1 MHEFS
6 IEQVGDGRKP
16 DMRMRSHVEALA
28 GCEIH
33 GAEIIEEH
41 EGTERTSRHL
51 RQHAIHL
58 FGVNVFNAGN
68 RLYRNHLSFIKDV
81 APEIGRG
88 ISVSYSVRFF

>member
-1 MHEFS
+1 MLADQQTRIYSTET
-6 IEQVGDGRKP
+6 ETAGY
-16 DMRMRSHVEALA
+16 ALA
-28 GCEIH
+28 SVR
-33 GAEIIEEH
+33 
-41 EGTERTSRHL
+41 GTYTWT